1 MADTG
6 EGECGGCGSG
16 VKAGVRDQ
24 GLGFREKQKA
34 AFEVAFLFG
43 GSIPSGLKPGSLAS
57 LMYGLK
63 PVPFTL
69 KPRGLRL
76 KTEHAAEGLFVAEGD
91 YGLDFHGSAGGD
103 EGGGEGYHG

>member
-1 MADTG
+1 
-6 EGECGGCGSG
+6 
-16 VKAGVRDQ
+16 
-24 GLGFREKQKA
+24 
-34 AFEVAFLFG
+34 
-43 GSIPSGLKPGSLAS
+43 
-57 LMYGLK
+57 MYGLK